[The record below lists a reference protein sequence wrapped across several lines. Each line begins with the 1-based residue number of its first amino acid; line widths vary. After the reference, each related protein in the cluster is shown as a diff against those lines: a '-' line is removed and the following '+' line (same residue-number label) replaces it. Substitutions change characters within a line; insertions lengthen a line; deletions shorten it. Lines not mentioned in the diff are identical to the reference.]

1 MFLSLGLRLVLKNK
15 LRWRHAHL
23 VFSDETKK
31 KEQREQR
38 CLTPKIR
45 TATMIHQLFWV
56 FQVWACR
63 SLLYLSQTMQQCL
76 FDFFVLSSIHS
87 ERTWC
92 SFGWLFLEAFVFV
105 FSPLLE
111 KLLLR
116 SSSNRTWLQTRAW
129 FNAYATSD
137 WNTVWNIYKG

>member
-1 MFLSLGLRLVLKNK
+1 MTSRSFS
-15 LRWRHAHL
+15 
-23 VFSDETKK
+23 FSDKTRQKK
-31 KEQREQR
+31 NNAIVEQIF
-38 CLTPKIR
+38 TPKIR
-45 TATMIHQLFWV
+45 TTRMIHQLFWV

-76 FDFFVLSSIHS
+76 FDFFVLSCFHY
-87 ERTWC
+87 ERTCC

-105 FSPLLE
+105 FPPLLE
-111 KLLLR
+111 KLLLQ

-137 WNTVWNIYKG
+137 WNTVLNFYKR